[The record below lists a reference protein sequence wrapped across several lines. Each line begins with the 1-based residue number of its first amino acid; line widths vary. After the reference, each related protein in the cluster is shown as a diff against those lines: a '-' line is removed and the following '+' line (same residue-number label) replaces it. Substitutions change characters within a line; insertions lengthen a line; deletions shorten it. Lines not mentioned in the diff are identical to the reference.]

1 MNWIELHT
9 NTRYSDVLSFIGPQ
23 QIISACARNNCRA
36 VAITDRNTVQE
47 YLTAE
52 QAAKKNGIALC
63 KFRSMKSTCTEFP
76 VHLHG

>member
-36 VAITDRNTVQE
+36 VAITDRNTVQA

-52 QAAKKNGIALC
+52 QAAKKNGIALIYGL
-63 KFRSMKSTCTEFP
+63 TID
-76 VHLHG
+76 